1 MTGTPSPA
9 SSGATTSQERR
20 GPNRSAQPAHQA
32 AVDPHHPLA
41 LAAEQAT
48 TPWRIR
54 HAAAALDAALTTSPT
69 SPALLHSAHQMA
81 HRIHYP
87 LVVFSLIAES
97 FCLLM
102 ATFSLDPEVSRRGVL
117 SSVWA
122 MMLLVA
128 AVTGVPTVIGLGR
141 RTRPFLSRFYAAFP
155 AKRATAWATVVLA
168 PAQLGV
174 ILTTGDDDA
183 IAWASGLSLL
193 ATSAAAGWATVR
205 ASTAAGTAS
214 GRQPVSRP

>member
-1 MTGTPSPA
+1 MTGSPA
-9 SSGATTSQERR
+9 SSGATTSQKRR

-32 AVDPHHPLA
+32 LAVDPYHPLA
-41 LAAEQAT
+41 LAAEQVT
-48 TPWRIR
+48 TPWKIR
-54 HAAAALDAALTTSPT
+54 HAAAALDAALTASPT

-128 AVTGVPTVIGLGR
+128 AVTCVPTVIGLGR

-155 AKRATAWATVVLA
+155 VKRATAWATVALA

-174 ILTTGDDDA
+174 ILATGDDDA

-193 ATSAAAGWATVR
+193 ATSAAALWATVR
-205 ASTAAGTAS
+205 ASTAADTAS